1 MTDADADADA
11 DAGAFYQENGYFVL
25 EDAFS
30 ATELQALRSSV
41 GELAAKASSLRDSTD
56 RFKFH
61 LFGDGDGD
69 ARLLQQVAEPHELG
83 GEWSALARDKR
94 ILDTVEL
101 FIGPDISLYYSMLI
115 MKPPRR
121 GAPAPWHQDMSFF
134 VHDRAALVAC
144 QVYLDDST
152 VENGCVRVVPG
163 SHRLGLLNHFKDGV
177 FTEVFQGDTT
187 PYDAAAVPLTV
198 KAGSVAFWHCLT
210 LHSSHSNLS
219 ENARRAVVFEYK
231 NPAARLLQGSFSPGE
246 VRTAGM
252 MVRGRDPRGEL
263 LSSV

>member
-1 MTDADADADA
+1 MPDADAK
-11 DAGAFYQENGYFVL
+11 AFFEGNGYFVL

-30 ATELQALRSSV
+30 TAEMEALRASV
-41 GELAAKASSLRDSTD
+41 GELEARASSLEDSTD

-61 LFGDGDGD
+61 LFGDGNS
-69 ARLLQQVAEPHELG
+69 RLLQQVAEPHELG

-94 ILDTVEL
+94 ILDTVER
-101 FIGPDISLYYSMLI
+101 FIGPNISLYYSMLI
-115 MKPPRR
+115 MKPPRH

-134 VHDRAALVAC
+134 VHDRADLVAC

-152 VENGCVRVVPG
+152 IENGCVRVVPG
-163 SHRLGLLNHFKDGV
+163 SHKLGLLNHFKDGV
-177 FTEVFQGDTT
+177 FTEVFQGDTS

-198 KAGSVAFWHCLT
+198 KAGSVAFWNCLT

-246 VRTAGM
+246 VRTAGV